1 MKRRS
6 IPLLAIAGAACLLL
20 GGAVL
25 APDKASTSSPI
36 GNKVLRHGLDV
47 ALGNAKADP
56 REAPLSASMVYTL
69 LEQTGELDRRARS
82 SLHRPGPLR
91 ISANGCQSELVGNG
105 QVNIKV
111 NQDCSLRQQA
121 GESIAIDP
129 IEQNRML
136 VAQNDSRVGFGHCGI
151 DWSTDAARQWG
162 DFTPPFFQ
170 FLLLDDHAADSCVD
184 PTVTWDSQGNAYV
197 AAILVQASNTNAAT
211 ALVVAKSN
219 AGIGGAYFHSTDP
232 EGGYQEYRALPL
244 GVVASVNDPNY
255 AYDKADDHGGHE
267 LREPEARQPLRDVDA
282 ASAPRSSEEETGRG
296 PRRQPDLLP
305 RIERRRRHVVGGLEI
320 NGTNAGICGALECS
334 HDQGSHPVIGA
345 DGTIYV
351 SYANRDAQDGIEQ
364 VLFVK
369 CPPSTSC
376 SDREDWSQP
385 VRVAHIFGSHP
396 TGPSD
401 EGCPLGSQCLPPN
414 GYAVEPVHLDLAHRR
429 PVRESLRRL
438 GRLSK
443 QHEPRLPGQRPD
455 SRPALRQRRLL
466 RPLHRR
472 GAHVERAESITPRS
486 NPRFGETA
494 QWQPWS
500 AMASNGHLWVAFYD
514 RSYGDC
520 ELTGCNDITTA
531 EITNPAGATPTID
544 YSRVTTESMPNL
556 TTANNPLEAGFLGD
570 RLGLAVDSLNRAD
583 IAWADTRPSA
593 GTDPEEDVYFARVP
607 ALPPSRPGARTVTP

>member
-25 APDKASTSSPI
+25 APDKASTSSPL

-91 ISANGCQSELVGNG
+91 ISANGCQSELAGNG

-129 IEQNRML
+129 VEQNRML

-197 AAILVQASNTNAAT
+197 AAILVQASNSNAAT
-211 ALVVAKSN
+211 ALVVAKSD

-255 AYDKADDHGGHE
+255 AYDKAIITADTNSASPKRDHLYVTWTLFGPEIDLKRRPDGVRAVSPIYFRESSDGGATWS
-267 LREPEARQPLRDVDA
+267 R
-282 ASAPRSSEEETGRG
+282 
-296 PRRQPDLLP
+296 
-305 RIERRRRHVVGGLEI
+305 GLEI

-334 HDQGSHPVIGA
+334 HNQGSHPVIGA

-364 VLFVK
+364 ILFVK

-401 EGCPLGSQCLPPN
+401 LGCPLGSQCLPPN
-414 GYAVEPVHLDLAHRR
+414 GYVVNQSTSISLTVDPSGNLFVVWADFRNNTNAACRGNAQTAR
-429 PVRESLRRL
+429 PPCDNDVFYARSTDGGLTW
-438 GRLSK
+438 S
-443 QHEPRLPGQRPD
+443 EPR
-455 SRPALRQRRLL
+455 
-466 RPLHRR
+466 
-472 GAHVERAESITPRS
+472 SITPRS

-514 RSYGDC
+514 RSYGGC

-531 EITNPAGATPTID
+531 EITNPTGATPTID

-556 TTANNPLEAGFLGD
+556 TTSNNPLEAGFLGD
-570 RLGLAVDSLNRAD
+570 RLGLDIDSLNRAD
-583 IAWADTRPSA
+583 IAWADTRPAA
-593 GTDPEEDVYFARVP
+593 GADPEEDVYFARVP
-607 ALPPSRPGARTVTP
+607 ALPPTPPRR